1 MAKKSSLY
9 TRRGDLGETSLAGG
23 RRVSKTNERLEAY
36 GTLDELNS
44 FIGLLMAHVSDEGNR
59 QLLLR
64 VQSDLF
70 SIGSRLATEEAD
82 APWLCSVTD
91 EAVRELERAIDEAD
105 EQAGGWKGFV
115 LPSGTEGAALAH
127 VCRTVCRRLERRMYA
142 IEGWQSLEP
151 QLFSYVNRLSDYLF
165 ALARKLNHAAGVEEK
180 MWRKRS

>member
-9 TRRGDLGETSLAGG
+9 TRKGDRGETSLASG
-23 RRVSKTNERLEAY
+23 RRVRKTDERLEAY

-44 FIGLLMAHVSDEGNR
+44 FIGLLMAYVSDEADKQR
-59 QLLLR
+59 LLQ

-70 SIGSRLATEEAD
+70 TIGSHLATEDTD
-82 APWLCSVTD
+82 APWLCPVTGD
-91 EAVRELERAIDEAD
+91 MVMELERAIDEAD
-105 EQAGGWKGFV
+105 QKAGGWKGFV
-115 LPSGTEGAALAH
+115 LPCGSKGAALAH

-165 ALARKLNHAAGVEEK
+165 ALSRKLNLLAGVEEK